1 MTGHCDA
8 DVLAEFR
15 EGLLGRWRSARIR
28 AHLARC
34 PRCASL
40 SGELADVTALLAS
53 APAPVMPDEL
63 VARLDRVLA
72 AESAAREAAIPAT
85 AARAGDSALA
95 GGDAADGDGTAGER
109 AGGADGRRRGRR
121 RGRRPVSGGRR
132 HDGRP
137 VPGRAARPP
146 GSRRVT
152 ALRAASVTAAVLVIA
167 GGGYG
172 VSRLLQGGGGGGIS
186 YGASAPE
193 SRQAGSGVHAAKR
206 NAGIAQPGI
215 GAEPG
220 PLAVIY
226 SGTDYV
232 RGQLANQAETVLA
245 SQAARAATG
254 AAGEFPANRGSTPA
268 TLPGCVLRVTGG
280 TRASLV
286 DLASYQGRPAT
297 VIMLETGGN
306 PPGQVWVVAPGCSAR
321 GSHLIAH
328 AQLPGAG

>member
-15 EGLLGRWRSARIR
+15 EGLLGRWRSARVR
-28 AHLARC
+28 AHLAGC

-40 SGELADVTALLAS
+40 SSQLADVTALLAS
-53 APAPVMPDEL
+53 APAPVMPDKL

-72 AESAAREAAIPAT
+72 AESAARKAEIPA
-85 AARAGDSALA
+85 AAAGA
-95 GGDAADGDGTAGER
+95 GDGTAPDGTA
-109 AGGADGRRRGRR
+109 AGGGAPGGGGTAGESTGGAGAGRH
-121 RGRRPVSGGRR
+121 RGRRPMSGGRR

-172 VSRLLQGGGGGGIS
+172 VSRLLQGGGATSTAGGQSGQ
-186 YGASAPE
+186 GA
-193 SRQAGSGVHAAKR
+193 AGSSAHAAKR
-206 NAGIAQPGI
+206 NGGISLPAGLAPG
-215 GAEPG
+215 G
-220 PLAVIY
+220 LAVIQ

-232 RGQLANQAETVLA
+232 RGQLASQAETVLA
-245 SQAARAATG
+245 RQAARAAVG
-254 AAGEFPANRGSTPA
+254 ALPANSGSTPI
-268 TLPGCVLRVTGG
+268 TLPGCVRLVTGG

-297 VIMLETGGN
+297 VIMLETEGN
-306 PPGQVWVVAPGCSAR
+306 PPGQVWVVAPDCSAR
-321 GSHLIAH
+321 GRDLIAH
-328 AQLPGAG
+328 APLPGAD